1 MRRYLI
7 TSSVRETG
15 ANHDARDE
23 YQNRLV
29 VGRCVRAS
37 QCGGARRGLV
47 MAEERACVSPSSI
60 ELAESRA
67 RDEELGRDDD
77 DADDDD
83 DGYEENAPLV
93 VKRSEVA
100 AADAAESA
108 PSSSSRGELTRGMLL
123 YALGVACASIT
134 ALTARLMHDLGVP
147 VHWVVLL
154 RACAGVTMVSSLMAR
169 RWSRGLLPRPLG
181 RRHALLCVRALLGM
195 LTIYAFFCTA
205 SYIPLAD
212 AAVPTFVAPLV
223 TVAGAAV
230 ALGERPPRTAW
241 IAFPVCLLGALL
253 VVQPT
258 FAFGRGARHLPAIG
272 VLSAAAQA
280 ILGGCSK
287 IMIRVLS
294 GGIAGV
300 GAAATP
306 GAVEK
311 EHPLTM
317 LWYTS
322 VACVLGMGVIA
333 AATPGM
339 TPAVVSAAKVAPATL
354 TALWVASSASGFVAQ
369 MCVTT
374 ALGMAPASAMSPI
387 HYTAVVWATSWGA
400 MLGEVPGVVESLG
413 IAMVVAGSAAA
424 TAASAGKTS

>member
-1 MRRYLI
+1 
-7 TSSVRETG
+7 
-15 ANHDARDE
+15 
-23 YQNRLV
+23 
-29 VGRCVRAS
+29 
-37 QCGGARRGLV
+37 
-47 MAEERACVSPSSI
+47 MAEDRSGVSPSSI
-60 ELAESRA
+60 ELAASRA
-67 RDEELGRDDD
+67 RDEELGRDR
-77 DADDDD
+77 DDDD
-83 DGYEENAPLV
+83 DDHDDVGDEENAPLV
-93 VKRSEVA
+93 HTKRSDA
-100 AADAAESA
+100 DAADAADSA
-108 PSSSSRGELTRGMLL
+108 PSSASSRGELTRGMLL
-123 YALGVACASIT
+123 YAFGVACASVT

-154 RACAGVTMVSSLMAR
+154 RASAGLAVVSSLMAR

-181 RRHALLCVRALLGM
+181 RRHAALCVRALLGM

-205 SYIPLAD
+205 SYLPLAD

-241 IAFPVCLLGALL
+241 IAFPVCLIGALL

-280 ILGGCSK
+280 LFGGCSK

-317 LWYTS
+317 LWYTN

-333 AATPGM
+333 AATPAM
-339 TPAVVSAAKVAPATL
+339 TPAVATAATESPATL
-354 TALWVASSASGFVAQ
+354 TALWIASSASGFAAQ

-374 ALGMAPASAMSPI
+374 ALGMAPASAVSPI

-400 MLGEVPGVVESLG
+400 MLGEVPGAVESLG

-424 TAASAGKTS
+424 TAASAGKNP